1 MLSTMAHD
9 ALILKRASPRSTFR
23 WSDDV
28 YDVLSDN
35 EVVGTIIRVDD
46 GALGGRPWMWSLGFS
61 YLEGRSPTNGRAE
74 TCEDA
79 MAAFAKSWRR
89 G

>member
-1 MLSTMAHD
+1 MSSD
-9 ALILKRASPRSTFR
+9 ALTLKRTNASRSTFL

-35 EVVGTIIRVDD
+35 EVVGTIIRVDH
-46 GALGGRPWMWSLGFS
+46 GAPGGRPWMWSLGFS

-74 TCEDA
+74 TREDA

-89 G
+89 V